1 MKTKM
6 KTIIGLAAKIDQ
18 SRVHLKEG
26 FTGIMRKINAAL
38 AGQAITAIDK
48 KIEFPIESWE
58 NEDNLLQKVTLNL
71 NIGASGIG
79 ISLFIGEQDEEGSW
93 VWNRLDDEP
102 EFATMKLVIAKMPEI
117 FAFYIAELE
126 KINEIE
132 TEAVSAMESI
142 IASEFFGGGSA

>member
-18 SRVHLKEG
+18 SQARLKEG
-26 FTGIMRKINAAL
+26 FLEMMGKINAAL

-48 KIEFPIESWE
+48 KIEFTVESWK

-93 VWNRLDDEP
+93 VWNRLNDEP

-117 FAFYIAELE
+117 FAYYIAELE

-132 TEAVSAMESI
+132 TEAVSAMENI

>member
-18 SRVHLKEG
+18 SQARLKEG
-26 FTGIMRKINAAL
+26 FTGIMRKINTAL
-38 AGQAITAIDK
+38 AGQTITTMDK

-71 NIGASGIG
+71 NIDVFGLE
-79 ISLFIGEQDEEGSW
+79 ISLFIGKQDEEGSW
-93 VWNRLDDEP
+93 VWNRLNDEP

-117 FAFYIAELE
+117 FAYYIAELE
-126 KINEIE
+126 KMNELE
-132 TEAVSAMESI
+132 TETVSIMESI
-142 IASEFFGGGSA
+142 MRD